1 MKTITEIPD
10 TQKTRER
17 NSLYDRDFYTW
28 AVQQAD
34 ALKRRDFNAIDW
46 DNVIE
51 EIETLGRSEERSLK
65 SQYARAIEHL
75 LKLQYRGPEET
86 EPVAGWEKS
95 VRGSRTEIKDVLR
108 DNPGLKGKREEVF
121 DRAWLGARENAVDS
135 FVDYAT
141 KGIKDDL
148 IRRREQKR
156 LTREWS
162 RVLPQENPYTRE
174 QVEAP
179 FWLPERTRLAQRPQS
194 LRQPGRAFDQS
205 R

>member
-1 MKTITEIPD
+1 MKTVAEVPD
-10 TQKTRER
+10 TQKSRER

-65 SQYARAIEHL
+65 SQYARAIEHF
-75 LKLQYRGPEET
+75 LKLQYQRPGGN
-86 EPVAGWEKS
+86 EPVAGWRNS
-95 VRGSRTEIKDVLR
+95 VNQARVEVEEVLR
-108 DNPGLKGKREEVF
+108 ENPGLKGKRDEVF
-121 DRAWLGARENAVDS
+121 DKAWLDARKRAVNA
-135 FVDYAT
+135 FVDQAT
-141 KGIKDDL
+141 EGIKDYSL
-148 IRRREQKR
+148 YRRERKR

-179 FWLPERTRLAQRPQS
+179 FWLPEQTRLAQRPQS
-194 LRQPGRAFDQS
+194 HHQPGRAFDRS